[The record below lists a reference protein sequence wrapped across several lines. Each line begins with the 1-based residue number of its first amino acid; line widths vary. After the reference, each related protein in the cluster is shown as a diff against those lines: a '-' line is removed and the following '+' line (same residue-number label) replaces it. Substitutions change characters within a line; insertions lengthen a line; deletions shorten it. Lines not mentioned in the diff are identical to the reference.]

1 MGWLQL
7 VVHQESIPLSPLQAP
22 GHIITTMITFVI
34 IVTKGL
40 ADTCDLVHGRLKLK
54 VELGPSLHSR
64 ICDTQYISLHVHSTC
79 ASSIHFSTQYHE
91 ALFCKRRFNLSAG
104 QKGVGAK
111 QLVRHLLD
119 YW

>member
-64 ICDTQYISLHVHSTC
+64 ICDTQYI
-79 ASSIHFSTQYHE
+79 ASCSFYMCFLNSFFHTIS
-91 ALFCKRRFNLSAG
+91 
-104 QKGVGAK
+104 
-111 QLVRHLLD
+111 
-119 YW
+119 